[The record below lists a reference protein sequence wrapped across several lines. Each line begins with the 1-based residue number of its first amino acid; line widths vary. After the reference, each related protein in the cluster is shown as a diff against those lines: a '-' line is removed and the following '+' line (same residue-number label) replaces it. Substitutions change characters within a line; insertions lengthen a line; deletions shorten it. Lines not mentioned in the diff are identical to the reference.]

1 MKTYFCCLIQSE
13 YWLFYDAERDLLA
26 TVKFLLSI
34 QLRVYKQWSV
44 VSSSVERANVAIF
57 IFLMQR
63 PRSTTTRRLFFFL
76 QAAKLLNY
84 VGAAD
89 GKNLLSMFGRYSPI
103 AVVSARRRFLTD
115 VTLWGAANVRD
126 SSTAFLSASLY
137 VSKRGADW
145 DRLCRDVVGRWLVGC
160 HARALWPNGA
170 AYSYYGTVI
179 GNPTPGIQWY
189 NFRPP

>member
-1 MKTYFCCLIQSE
+1 
-13 YWLFYDAERDLLA
+13 LLA

-44 VSSSVERANVAIF
+44 SSSVERANVAIF
-57 IFLMQR
+57 IFNAAAKKYDY
-63 PRSTTTRRLFFFL
+63 PATVFFL

-89 GKNLLSMFGRYSPI
+89 GKNLLSMFVRYSPI

-115 VTLWGAANVRD
+115 VTFWGAANVRD

-137 VSKRGADW
+137 VSKRGAD
-145 DRLCRDVVGRWLVGC
+145 
-160 HARALWPNGA
+160 
-170 AYSYYGTVI
+170 
-179 GNPTPGIQWY
+179 
-189 NFRPP
+189 